1 MISLTSQ
8 VCSFKLHAYGKIY
21 YRTCRAKLF
30 LLTHGMNKSTGF
42 YYGLVRCVVSSFMPM
57 VKYIIEH
64 VVQNYLY

>member
-1 MISLTSQ
+1 MSRKIISIDTAWYEQVNGLLLWSSQ

-42 YYGLVRCVVSSFMPM
+42 YYGLGTTCSI
-57 VKYIIEH
+57 Y
-64 VVQNYLY
+64 